1 MEKEVVNKNEWE
13 ERQGGELRIN
23 IENEQ
28 RRKDIEQG
36 SWEQDEEIEEDRAG
50 YDDYKEHEEL
60 MEKEEK
66 VSKWTGVDVKGEKEG
81 RKMENAMQ
89 VNGE

>member
-28 RRKDIEQG
+28 RRKDIE
-36 SWEQDEEIEEDRAG
+36 
-50 YDDYKEHEEL
+50 
-60 MEKEEK
+60 
-66 VSKWTGVDVKGEKEG
+66 
-81 RKMENAMQ
+81 
-89 VNGE
+89 